1 MAEILVKGKPWHYEA
16 SDYYEASEIPLNHD
30 DAKYL
35 LLMVKEVLDA
45 KGITFMPMFG
55 TLLGIIRENGFIK
68 NDHDMDVMIY
78 EEDLLKL
85 IDSIPELDKVGIKF
99 SRCSEPWVYTFV
111 YKSADCDFY
120 PIIKSGF
127 PYSKYIKVL
136 DQYMP
141 KSLFSETEKVEFLGT
156 TFDIPKNPIKILE
169 YCYGKNWR
177 IPASKAATIMA
188 PELIHLRVWAFCKRA
203 LSYFYRHF
211 IKRNN

>member
-1 MAEILVKGKPWHYEA
+1 MAEILVKGKPWQYEA
-16 SDYYEASEIPLNHD
+16 TDYYEAGKIPLNHD

-35 LLMVKEVLDA
+35 LIKLKETLDA

-78 EEDLLKL
+78 EKDLQKL
-85 IDSIPELDKVGIKF
+85 IDTIPELDSVGIKF

-120 PIIKSGF
+120 PIKKAHF
-127 PYSKYIKVL
+127 PYNKYVQVL

-141 KSLFSETEKVEFLGT
+141 KSLFDETEKVNFLGKE
-156 TFDIPKNPIKILE
+156 FDVPQNPIRVLE

-177 IPASKAATIMA
+177 IPTSKAATIMA
-188 PELIHLRVWAFCKRA
+188 PELIHLRAWALFKRA